1 MGRSISVVASRLAM
15 TGVTGPWNRAN
26 LRAIDETPNPEY
38 SSHGGRRSRFGGAPQ
53 VTERIQ
59 QRLKWAERLLLSAL
73 VVTCGLL
80 IYLAVFSN
88 TGPASSVPTPTP
100 TSVFLAQ
107 HPNPRPQGLPAKKIG
122 IIPGHWQNDS
132 GAVCEDGLTE
142 AEISL
147 SVARKAKDLLEWY
160 GYDVELLPEY
170 SPRILGY
177 EADAFLSI
185 HADSCEPIE
194 GATGFKVARVEN
206 SAIPEQDD
214 RLVACL
220 WKEYQA
226 ATQLPRHV
234 GSITNDMLHYHAL
247 KEIAPQT
254 PGAIIEIGF
263 LRLDRETLVLRQD
276 AIAQG
281 IANALICFLEG
292 AP

>member
-1 MGRSISVVASRLAM
+1 MA
-15 TGVTGPWNRAN
+15 
-26 LRAIDETPNPEY
+26 
-38 SSHGGRRSRFGGAPQ
+38 
-53 VTERIQ
+53 ERIQ
-59 QRLKWAERLLLSAL
+59 QRLKWAERLLFGAL
-73 VVTCGLL
+73 VATCAGL
-80 IYLAVFSN
+80 IYLAAFSGA
-88 TGPASSVPTPTP
+88 GPISPAPTPTP
-100 TSVFLAQ
+100 TSIFLAR
-107 HPNPRPQGLPAKKIG
+107 HPNPRPQNLPAKKIG

-142 AEISL
+142 AEITL
-147 SVARKAKDLLEWY
+147 SVANKVKDLLVWY
-160 GYDVELLPEY
+160 GYEVELLPEF

-177 EADAFLSI
+177 VADAFLAI
-185 HADSCEPIE
+185 HVDSCEPIE
-194 GATGFKVARVEN
+194 GATGFKVARVQN

-226 ATQLPRHV
+226 ATGLPRHE

-276 AIAQG
+276 AMAQG
-281 IANALICFLEG
+281 LANALICFLEG
-292 AP
+292 GP